1 MLQHYIPLSF
11 IENLL
16 VEAENVLHERLPLT
30 AVLGR
35 KFVVLVN
42 VPRVAE
48 GAPVVAVDKVLLVGV
63 EKPDAVAADEGDDI

>member
-1 MLQHYIPLSF
+1 M
-11 IENLL
+11 
-16 VEAENVLHERLPLT
+16 HERLPLT